1 MKTPN
6 ILTISRF
13 LLIPIIA
20 FLLYSKNP
28 NYILM
33 SILLFL
39 VAAITDWADGFIARE
54 KNQKSV
60 FGTLFDPLI
69 DKMLILTIFFIFVD
83 LDLIPLWM
91 VLLILFR
98 ELLVSGIRQVCSTIK
113 KVVGSNWMG
122 KSKFI
127 MQTVLVFYIQIFLY
141 LMYSG
146 KSILFFNKT
155 LIYYSTFAVTIISL
169 AFALN
174 FLFWYKEEILS
185 KI

>member
-1 MKTPN
+1 MKIPN

-13 LLIPIIA
+13 LLVPVIA

-28 NYILM
+28 NHILI

-39 VAAITDWADGFIARE
+39 VAVITDWADGFIARE

-83 LDLIPLWM
+83 LGLIPLWM

-98 ELLVSGIRQVCSTIK
+98 ELLVSGIRQICSSVK
-113 KVVGSNWMG
+113 KVVGANWMG

-127 MQTVLVFYIQIFLY
+127 MQTVLVLYIQIFLY
-141 LMYSG
+141 FTYSD
-146 KSILFFNKT
+146 KSVLFFNKT
-155 LIYYSTFAVTIISL
+155 LVYYSSLAVTIISL

-174 FLFWYKEEILS
+174 FLFWYRGEILS